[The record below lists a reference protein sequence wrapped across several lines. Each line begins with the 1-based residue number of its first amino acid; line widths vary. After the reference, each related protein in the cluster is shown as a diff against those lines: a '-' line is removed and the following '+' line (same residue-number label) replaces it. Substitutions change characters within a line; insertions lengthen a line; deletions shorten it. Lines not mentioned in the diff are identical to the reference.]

1 MASPITYKRL
11 VLSGD
16 KAKETA
22 KEVKEKLAKDWKN
35 DYPDAKLDIK
45 DGVEGKIIIDV
56 KTKDSSAAAIASKIK
71 DAATRNKVKVV
82 LKDKPTLKPLNK
94 EIKGSIIA
102 MGSNPI
108 TYNKPSTKIA
118 TSELKLTNILKD
130 ILK

>member
-1 MASPITYKRL
+1 MAEPITYKRL

-45 DGVEGKIIIDV
+45 DGVEGKIVIDV

-82 LKDKPTLKPLNK
+82 LKDKPTLKAVK
-94 EIKGSIIA
+94 
-102 MGSNPI
+102 
-108 TYNKPSTKIA
+108 
-118 TSELKLTNILKD
+118 ELKLTSILKD
-130 ILK
+130 VLK